1 LSSVYAQ
8 WVEGVIKKSIY
19 MYIYSGGEEINN
31 QIWLA
36 TKVEIRS
43 WRFKTSLAQWEN
55 PLAQPVNHNM

>member
-1 LSSVYAQ
+1 
-8 WVEGVIKKSIY
+8 VEGVIKKSIY

-55 PLAQPVNHNM
+55 PLAQPVNDNM